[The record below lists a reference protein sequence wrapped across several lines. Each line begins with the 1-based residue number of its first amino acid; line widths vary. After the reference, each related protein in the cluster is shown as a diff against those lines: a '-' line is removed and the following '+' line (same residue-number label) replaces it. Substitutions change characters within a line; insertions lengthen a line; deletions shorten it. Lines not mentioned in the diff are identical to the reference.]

1 VPLSPILQSEASEC
15 GLACLAMVANAHQV
29 RLSLAELRRRF
40 PVSLKGATLQQL
52 ISHAA
57 EIGLSAR
64 PLKLEL
70 GELRHLSLPC
80 ILHWDLNHFVVLA
93 RMKGRRAVIL
103 DPAQGQRSLALEVVS
118 RHFTGVAL
126 ELWREGPI
134 RAEVKAPRM
143 TLAAITGR
151 IHGLRSS
158 IAQVLVVALVLEV
171 FAVVA
176 PLLNQLV
183 VDQVLASSDHDL
195 LFLLIG
201 GFGLLLTLQALIGAA
216 RSWMVIVMSQ
226 TMSLQWHSNVFT
238 HLVRLPVSFFEKR
251 HLGDVSSRFDA
262 VGEIQRTLTTS
273 TIEALLDGVM
283 AAAALLMMALYSPRL
298 TLIVCAAV
306 AGYTALRVLA
316 YGPMR
321 EATAERISLAARE
334 RSHFLETLRSITPL
348 KLFVRSHQ
356 RRAHWQNLLVEVQN
370 RDVRTAKLSILYS
383 TANSLIFGFENLAV
397 LWTGANAIMSPE
409 AGARPLT
416 IGMLFA
422 FLAYK
427 MQFTGRV
434 SALINHGMDFRM
446 HFRMLGLQVERLSEI
461 ALEPPESAERAP
473 AVPLDHLPASLT
485 LKDVSFRYGASEPWI
500 LRHVN
505 LTVGAGENV
514 AITGSSGSG
523 KTTLLKVALGL
534 LMPDEGE
541 VLYGGI
547 PIRRLGL
554 DNFRRQIG
562 TVMQEDGLLS
572 GSIADNIA
580 FFEPEADERRMQ
592 ACARVAQVH
601 DDILKM
607 PMAYHSLVGDLG
619 SGLSGGQKQRILL
632 ARALYK
638 RPRVLALDEA
648 TSHLDLPNEVALVAA
663 LAKMRLTRLTIAHRP
678 DTIASADRVVH
689 LHDGQLRDGQL
700 RETRAP
706 ENLLR

>member
-1 VPLSPILQSEASEC
+1 
-15 GLACLAMVANAHQV
+15 MVANAHHV

-52 ISHAA
+52 ISHAG

-70 GELRHLSLPC
+70 RELRNLSVPC

-103 DPAQGQRSLALEVVS
+103 DPAHGQRSLALEAVS

-126 ELWREGPI
+126 ELWREGPL
-134 RAEVKAPRM
+134 RAEAKAPRM
-143 TLAAITGR
+143 SLSAITGR
-151 IHGLRSS
+151 VHGLGTS

-183 VDQVLASSDHDL
+183 VDQVLASGDHEL
-195 LFLLIG
+195 LFLLMA
-201 GFGLLLTLQALIGAA
+201 GFGLLLALQVAIGAA

-226 TMSLQWHSNVFT
+226 TMSLQWQSNVFT
-238 HLVRLPVSFFEKR
+238 HLVKLPVSFFEKR
-251 HLGDVSSRFDA
+251 HLGDVTSRFDA

-273 TIEALLDGVM
+273 TIEALLDGLM
-283 AAAALLMMALYSPRL
+283 AIAALVMMALYSPQL

-306 AGYTALRVLA
+306 ASYTALRVLA

-334 RSHFLETLRSITPL
+334 RSHFLETLRSVTPL
-348 KLFVRSHQ
+348 KLFVRFHQ

-370 RDVRTAKLSILYS
+370 RDVRTAKLTILYS

-397 LWTGANAIMSPE
+397 LWAGANEIMAPDGGS
-409 AGARPLT
+409 RPLS

-434 SALINHGMDFRM
+434 SALIDHGME
-446 HFRMLGLQVERLSEI
+446 FRMLGLQVERLSEI
-461 ALEPPESAERAP
+461 TLERPESVEHRP
-473 AVPLDHLPASLT
+473 AAPLDHLPASLT
-485 LKDVSFRYGASEPWI
+485 LQDVSFRYGASEPWI

-505 LTVGAGENV
+505 LTVAAGENV
-514 AITGSSGSG
+514 AITGTSGSG

-534 LMPDEGE
+534 LMPDEGD

-562 TVMQEDGLLS
+562 TVMQDDGLLS

-580 FFEPEADERRMQ
+580 FFEPEAQERRML

-601 DDILKM
+601 DDIVKM
-607 PMAYHSLVGDLG
+607 PMGYHSLVGDLG

-638 RPRVLALDEA
+638 RPKVLALDEA

-663 LAKMRLTRLTIAHRP
+663 LAKMHLTRLTIAHRP

-689 LHDGQLRDGQL
+689 LHEGRLQ
-700 RETRAP
+700 ETRAA
-706 ENLLR
+706 ENPLRSAAAAQRMPS